1 MSQPKQVRVISS
13 ATLRSGQGLEPTAFF
28 DEEGNPVDIGGGDS
42 GPVTW
47 ASVTGKPSTFPPVI
61 GTTATTAKAGNYQP
75 TIAQVTGLQ
84 AIIDDLT
91 ARIEALEA
99 E

>member
-13 ATLRSGQGLEPTAFF
+13 ATLKSGQGLEPTAFF
-28 DEEGNPVDIGGGDS
+28 DEDGNPVDIGGGDS

-47 ASVTGKPSTFPPVI
+47 GSVTGKPDTFPPTI
-61 GTTATTAKAGNYQP
+61 GTTATTARAGNWTP

-91 ARIEALEA
+91 TRVEALEA